1 MLARQRQ
8 EVILDEV
15 RRTGAVQVSELVLRL
30 GVSDMTIRRD
40 LDALA
45 RQGLVEK
52 VYGGATS
59 TLGRSTDEPGFEA
72 KSVRQLAEKEA
83 IAAVAAGMV
92 RPGTAIG
99 LSAGTTTWT
108 LARHLDDIPDLTVVT
123 NSVRVADVLQ
133 QRGRADRTVVL
144 TGGVRTPSDALVG
157 PVAVQALRSLHLDLV
172 FLGVHG
178 MAPRAGFTTPNL
190 NESEANRALAEAAS
204 RLVVVADHAKWST
217 VGIST
222 IVDFA
227 EVDVLISDDGLPA
240 DARQVLSEQVHEL
253 VIAEPAAGLKADQHA
268 GAGAGESSSAGSG
281 SAESGAA
288 ESGSA
293 EPGSSDSIPADAGR
307 ADSVPAD
314 SGSAGASPAGPG
326 TEQEVAR

>member
-15 RRTGAVQVSELVLRL
+15 RRTGAVQVSDLVVRL

-40 LDALA
+40 LDTLA
-45 RQGLVEK
+45 HRGLVEK

-59 TLGRSTDEPGFEA
+59 LVGRSTDEPGFEA

-83 IAAVAAGMV
+83 VARAAAAMV

-133 QRGRADRTVVL
+133 QRGRTDRTVVL

-157 PVAVQALRSLHLDLV
+157 PVAVQSLRTLHLDLV

-178 MAPRAGFTTPNL
+178 MAERAGFTTPNL
-190 NESEANRALAEAAS
+190 NESETNRALAQAAS
-204 RLVVVADHAKWST
+204 RLVVLADHAKWAT

-222 IVDFA
+222 IA
-227 EVDVLISDDGLPA
+227 ELGEIDVLISDEGLSA
-240 DARQVLSEQVHEL
+240 EARRVLTEHVAQL
-253 VIAEPAAGLKADQHA
+253 DIAPVPETEPT
-268 GAGAGESSSAGSG
+268 GSG
-281 SAESGAA
+281 QE
-288 ESGSA
+288 
-293 EPGSSDSIPADAGR
+293 
-307 ADSVPAD
+307 
-314 SGSAGASPAGPG
+314 G
-326 TEQEVAR
+326 TQ